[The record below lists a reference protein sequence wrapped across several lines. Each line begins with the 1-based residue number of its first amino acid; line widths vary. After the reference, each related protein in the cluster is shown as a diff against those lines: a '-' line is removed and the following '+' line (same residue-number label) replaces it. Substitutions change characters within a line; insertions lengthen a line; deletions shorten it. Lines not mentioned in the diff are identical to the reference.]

1 MNRSAPSASASGLL
15 ESGREVI
22 KIEAAAVSALE
33 SRLNETF
40 AAACGLLLACRGRVV
55 VTGMGKSGHI
65 GRKLA
70 ATMAS
75 TGTPAFYVHP
85 AEASHGDLGM
95 ITPEDVVIALSN
107 SGQTPEVVTIVP
119 LIKRLGVPLIALT
132 GEPDSMLARAAEFI
146 PSLASMQMVRTWIGF
161 RPATPDK
168 LPLIGAWQAITG
180 TWIAAGHE
188 GLGITTSPGTAQLL
202 AALVA
207 GRQPAIDASAFE
219 PARYTSPDPP
229 RAASG
234 SRPTSAQ

>member
-132 GEPDSMLARAAEFI
+132 GEPDSMLARAADCHLDISVSREAC
-146 PSLASMQMVRTWIGF
+146 PLNLA
-161 RPATPDK
+161 P
-168 LPLIGAWQAITG
+168 
-180 TWIAAGHE
+180 
-188 GLGITTSPGTAQLL
+188 TA
-202 AALVA
+202 
-207 GRQPAIDASAFE
+207 S
-219 PARYTSPDPP
+219 
-229 RAASG
+229 
-234 SRPTSAQ
+234 TSATLAMGDALAVVLLETKGFNEKDFAMRHPVRFPD